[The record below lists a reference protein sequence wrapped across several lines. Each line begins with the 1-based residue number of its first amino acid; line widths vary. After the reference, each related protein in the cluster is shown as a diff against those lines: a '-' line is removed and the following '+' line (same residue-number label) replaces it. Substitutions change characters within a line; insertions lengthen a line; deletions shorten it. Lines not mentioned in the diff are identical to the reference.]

1 MAYYPPN
8 NRNEILRGASRRARQ
23 SSLRTARPA
32 PAPAMIAGDHSKSRT
47 MGRKQQSM
55 WGEDSVLY
63 SPSD

>member
-1 MAYYPPN
+1 
-8 NRNEILRGASRRARQ
+8 
-23 SSLRTARPA
+23 
-32 PAPAMIAGDHSKSRT
+32 MIAGDHSKSRT